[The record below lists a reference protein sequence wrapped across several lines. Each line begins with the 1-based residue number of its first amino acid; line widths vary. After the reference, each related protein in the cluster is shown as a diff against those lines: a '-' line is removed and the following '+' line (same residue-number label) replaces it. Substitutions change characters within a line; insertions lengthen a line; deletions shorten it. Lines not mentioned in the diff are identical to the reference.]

1 MNSNLK
7 IMLSRLIIITGLLY
21 QLFYMTYIN
30 KNKVSYVSYVIL
42 SIGAFFT
49 ITSEEKWLNVKFT
62 NILTTINIGLFIL
75 QVLLFIS
82 IAYTSYNSTYK

>member
-1 MNSNLK
+1 
-7 IMLSRLIIITGLLY
+7 
-21 QLFYMTYIN
+21 MTYIN